1 MASHRN
7 TRTTRS
13 QSRRD
18 DRYLELAHQYYIKC
32 DERRQNC
39 VMGLYA
45 GFGSFSLATLGAVI
59 YSCSSTI
66 LSAIS
71 TTLSAISTTL
81 STISTTLTNII
92 PFIALAEPNTAAIAV
107 GTAAIVG
114 VGAAFANKK
123 VDRECHPS
131 SSPSGGI
138 LSSFSSIVSCCCGPR
153 NRY

>member
-7 TRTTRS
+7 TRR
-13 QSRRD
+13 QSRID
-18 DRYLELAHQYYIKC
+18 DRSLELAHQHYIKC

-45 GFGSFSLATLGAVI
+45 GFGSLSLATLGAVI
-59 YSCSSTI
+59 YNCSSTI
-66 LSAIS
+66 LSA
-71 TTLSAISTTL
+71 
-81 STISTTLTNII
+81 ISTTLTNII

-114 VGAAFANKK
+114 VGAFATKK

-138 LSSFSSIVSCCCGPR
+138 FSSIVSCCCGPR